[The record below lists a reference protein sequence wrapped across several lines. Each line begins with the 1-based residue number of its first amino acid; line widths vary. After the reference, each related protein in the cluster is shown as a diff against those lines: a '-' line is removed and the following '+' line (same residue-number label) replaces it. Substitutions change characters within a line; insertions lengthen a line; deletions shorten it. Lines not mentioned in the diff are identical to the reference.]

1 MALYSA
7 VGGIVHGMNL
17 SSVDAEADFPAPVR
31 HSNTAVARYLGRVE
45 VAARIGLKSVRS
57 LSGMTLPPHDV
68 EVGVHKGWKPD
79 TIDNWQA
86 TRPGRGRW
94 GQR

>member
-1 MALYSA
+1 MD
-7 VGGIVHGMNL
+7 I
-17 SSVDAEADFPAPVR
+17 SSLEPEAEFAPPPVR
-31 HSNTAVARYLGRVE
+31 RNPNIPRYLGRVE

-79 TIDNWQA
+79 TIDAWQA
-86 TRPGRGRW
+86 IRPGRGRW
-94 GQR
+94 GAR

>member
-1 MALYSA
+1 MS
-7 VGGIVHGMNL
+7 L
-17 SSVDAEADFPAPVR
+17 SPLEPEAEFPSPAPR
-31 HSNTAVARYLGRVE
+31 NPNVARYLGRVE

-79 TIDNWQA
+79 TIDAWQA

-94 GQR
+94 GAR

>member
-1 MALYSA
+1 MTISPLEPE
-7 VGGIVHGMNL
+7 
-17 SSVDAEADFPAPVR
+17 AEFAPPVR
-31 HSNTAVARYLGRVE
+31 RNPNVARYLGRVE
-45 VAARIGLKSVRS
+45 VAERIGLKSVRS

-79 TIDNWQA
+79 TIDAWQA

-94 GQR
+94 GAR

>member
-1 MALYSA
+1 MSTPYAPT
-7 VGGIVHGMNL
+7 
-17 SSVDAEADFPAPVR
+17 DPEQDFPAPVR
-31 HSNTAVARYLGRVE
+31 PAPQVPTYLGRVE

-68 EVGVHKGWKPD
+68 EIGVHKGWKPD
-79 TIDNWQA
+79 TIDAWQA

-94 GQR
+94 GSR

>member
-1 MALYSA
+1 MYSA
-7 VGGIVHGMNL
+7 PGGIVHGMNI
-17 SSVDAEADFPAPVR
+17 STADPEADFPAPVR
-31 HSNTAVARYLGRVE
+31 HSGNVARYLGRVE

-79 TIDNWQA
+79 TIDAWQA

>member
-1 MALYSA
+1 MLYSTL
-7 VGGIVHGMNL
+7 GGIVHGMTI
-17 SSVDAEADFPAPVR
+17 SSADTEADFPAPGR
-31 HSNTAVARYLGRVE
+31 FSSTAVAHYLGRVE

-79 TIDNWQA
+79 TIDAWQA

>member
-1 MALYSA
+1 MSTPSLEPE
-7 VGGIVHGMNL
+7 
-17 SSVDAEADFPAPVR
+17 AEFAPPPVR
-31 HSNTAVARYLGRVE
+31 RNAYIARYLGRVE
-45 VAARIGLKSVRS
+45 VAERIGLKSVRS

-79 TIDNWQA
+79 TIDAWQA